1 MPFDLDRIR
10 NQRLRDVV
18 NRRKFLTQF
27 GSFAVLTFLPN
38 GYSAPSG
45 VEATTMDANRYRKL
59 RRYVQLE
66 KCRVAYIQKGRGPA
80 ALFLHG
86 FPLNSFQWRGV
97 IPRLAGHR
105 RCIAPDFMALGYTE
119 TAENHEISPA
129 TQAEMLAEFL
139 DALRIKTADIV
150 ANDTGGE
157 VAQLFVA
164 RYPKRARSLLLS
176 NCDVDTNSPP
186 ASFQPVLA
194 AAQKGVLA
202 DSFARFLADK
212 NLARSSRGLGAFYT
226 NPANL
231 TDEAIEYYFS
241 PLVSDPARKAQL
253 NGFAASFAHNPLLA
267 IESAL
272 RECPAPARMVWGT
285 ADTTFDTA
293 WADWLDKTFPHSRGV
308 RRVEGAKLFFPEE
321 MPDIIAEEALKLWNA

>member
-1 MPFDLDRIR
+1 MMTFMA
-10 NQRLRDVV
+10 
-18 NRRKFLTQF
+18 T
-27 GSFAVLTFLPN
+27 SFSQAYAT
-38 GYSAPSG
+38 
-45 VEATTMDANRYRKL
+45 EATTMDANHYRKL
-59 RRYVQLE
+59 RRYAQL
-66 KCRVAYIQKGRGPA
+66 KNCRVAYIQRGRGPA

-86 FPLNSFQWRGV
+86 FPLNAFQWRSV

-119 TAENHEISPA
+119 TAEGQEITPM

-164 RYPKRARSLLLS
+164 RYPQRVRSLLLS
-176 NCDVDTNSPP
+176 NCDVDANSPP
-186 ASFQPVLA
+186 PSFEPVLA

-202 DSFARFLADK
+202 DSFGRFLTDK
-212 NLARSSRGLGAFYT
+212 NLARSSRGFGAFYT
-226 NPANL
+226 NPASL
-231 TDEAIEYYFS
+231 TDEAIDYYLS
-241 PLVSDPARKAQL
+241 PLVSAPVRKTQL
-253 NGFAASFAHNPLLA
+253 NRFAASFAHNPLVA
-267 IESAL
+267 IAPAL
-272 RECPAPARMVWGT
+272 RQCQTPARMVWGT
-285 ADTTFDTA
+285 ADTTFGVT

-308 RRVEGAKLFFPEE
+308 RRIEGAKLFFPEE